1 MLLTKF
7 GASAES
13 PFLMAL
19 LDQAKECFVSNIL
32 TYHRKYMIGGESA
45 MELGQCILRQFPAS
59 P

>member
-1 MLLTKF
+1 
-7 GASAES
+7 
-13 PFLMAL
+13 MAL